1 MSKYLYGASV
11 QGIQDFIFK
20 TNKLKEIVGASEI
33 VKDVANE
40 FLEISG
46 YNEKDEHILLNAAG
60 NIKAVFDSYEEC
72 QKVVLEFSKKIQQKA
87 YGITISQAV
96 VEFNGE
102 PKEFIGVLET
112 KLKIQRN
119 KPSIP
124 LDLSLNI
131 TKLSPK
137 TAKPMVAKEEDRA
150 TQQKLQAYQ
159 EFLEKNPHNK
169 EFKELQ
175 NFSNTKNKIAV
186 IHIDGNGLGEL
197 IPKLKIPLN
206 EFSQKLDYA
215 TKEAFKDAKTDT
227 MDIRDVI
234 LGGDDVTVICNA
246 DDALEFSKRF
256 LQNFEKNTKE
266 LGSNGLTACGGIA
279 YCNEKYPLHYALS
292 LAEELCSQAKKHAKN
307 INKNFAPSCMM
318 FHNIQSSNFQ
328 SWDKFIEDELT
339 ISNDKEIIRCDFGPY
354 YLSQEK
360 QPLLQNFQNSVNA
373 YRCEGSPISRL
384 RNWMS
389 ELNKSDEYAS
399 NLLQRINTIT
409 SQSNKYNCEI
419 MDRNLEKLYSG
430 LSDDTLIIQKDGHLK
445 TPIYNILQIIST
457 TDYKDF
463 V

>member
-175 NFSNTKNKIAV
+175 NFSNRKNKIAV

-430 LSDDTLIIQKDGHLK
+430 LSDDTLIIQKDRHLK
-445 TPIYNILQIIST
+445 TPIYDILQIIST
-457 TDYKDF
+457 TNYKDF

>member
-445 TPIYNILQIIST
+445 TPIYDILQIIST
-457 TDYKDF
+457 TNYKDF